1 MATDQKLISSLLDL
15 SRNVDKLSG
24 DIKKNTTTTSD
35 LVETQTKAADNT
47 KDFGKIAEGIKGLDL
62 GSLKGEFSQLTKG
75 IEGLDF
81 QGLSKDLKS
90 LDFKGLTQGIKGLD
104 FKDLTQ
110 GIKGLDFKG
119 LTQGIKGLDFK
130 DLTKGIKGLDFK
142 DLTKGIKGLDFKSLG
157 QDLKKLDFKD
167 LAGSIKGLDLKGISG
182 AAKGLDIGGIANA
195 VKGGGIK
202 NVVSGSLGGLAKGF
216 GKKLLGGFEAGGK
229 VEKTGNYLVGEK
241 GPEIV
246 NLTKGSAVI
255 PNDILKER
263 QNILK
268 KLGPNAP
275 SEKEIANRRNYI
287 LSADTEYYKDEP
299 EWLEKD
305 VNSYLESLDKSAFF
319 TPDNLKSI
327 TGGAPPKKEEPVAT
341 PIDKSQESKSES
353 KVKEKKDGLF
363 SKIFGKKKD
372 KAAPEMDEKDKGPS
386 LLDRGKDLLKNVDK
400 ESLIKGGQD
409 LLKNPADLLNNPA
422 DLLKSAGGIGMQ
434 AMLKKKED
442 IKPGEIK
449 NTVNKLSK
457 LPEPKRAAKN
467 TTASAPTAEPADK
480 ASPVTSQTETNGG
493 EVKTSSAS
501 ATSTSTS
508 TAASGGS
515 EGMGKDDAN
524 EMKSILMRIASLLE
538 GPLSVSSIDA
548 PYRPDSR
555 RV

>member
-1 MATDQKLISSLLDL
+1 MAIDQKLISSLLDL

-24 DIKKNTTTTSD
+24 DIKKNTSTTAD
-35 LVETQTKAADNT
+35 LAETQTKAADNT
-47 KDFGKIAEGIKGLDL
+47 RDLGKIAEGIKGLDL

-75 IEGLDF
+75 ISGLDF

-104 FKDLTQ
+104 FKELTQ
-110 GIKGLDFKG
+110 
-119 LTQGIKGLDFK
+119 
-130 DLTKGIKGLDFK
+130 
-142 DLTKGIKGLDFKSLG
+142 GIKGLDFKSLG

-167 LAGSIKGLDLKGISG
+167 LAGSIKGLDLKGIAG
-182 AAKGLDIGGIANA
+182 AASGIKGLDIGGIAGA
-195 VKGGGIK
+195 VKGDGIK

-216 GKKLLGGFEAGGK
+216 GKNLLGGFAAGGN

-246 NLTKGSAVI
+246 NLTKGAAVI
-255 PNDILKER
+255 PNNILKER

-268 KLGPNAP
+268 KLGPEAP
-275 SEKEIANRRNYI
+275 SEKEISKKRNE
-287 LSADTEYYKDEP
+287 LLAADPLYYEDEP
-299 EWLEKD
+299 GWLEED
-305 VNSYLESLDKSAFF
+305 INSYLEGLRGKVTSEF
-319 TPDNLKSI
+319 TQDDLKKLSKPVDNKAEAVVNPVNK
-327 TGGAPPKKEEPVAT
+327 APET
-341 PIDKSQESKSES
+341 KSE
-353 KVKEKKDGLF
+353 VKEKKDGLF
-363 SKIFGKKKD
+363 SKVFGKKKD
-372 KAAPEMDEKDKGPS
+372 ETASKEEEKSKGPS

-409 LLKNPADLLNNPA
+409 LLKNPTDLLKNPA

-434 AMLKKKED
+434 AMLKKKEEA
-442 IKPGEIK
+442 KPGEIK

-457 LPEPKRAAKN
+457 LPVPKQSAKN
-467 TTASAPTAEPADK
+467 TPDSTPTAEPANK
-480 ASPVTSQTETNGG
+480 PSAVTSQTETNKG
-493 EVKTSSAS
+493 EAKTSSAS
-501 ATSTSTS
+501 ATSTS

-515 EGMGKDDAN
+515 EGMSKDDAT

>member
-35 LVETQTKAADNT
+35 LVETQAKAADNA

-75 IEGLDF
+75 IGGLDF
-81 QGLSKDLKS
+81 KGLSEDLKS

-142 DLTKGIKGLDFKSLG
+142 SLG

-182 AAKGLDIGGIANA
+182 AAKGLNIGGIANA

-275 SEKEIANRRNYI
+275 SEKEIANKRNYI
-287 LSADTEYYKDEP
+287 LSTDTEYYKDEP

-341 PIDKSQESKSES
+341 SIDKSQESKSES

-372 KAAPEMDEKDKGPS
+372 EVASKMEEKDKGPS

-400 ESLIKGGQD
+400 ESLIKGGSD

-422 DLLKSAGGIGMQ
+422 GLLKSAGGIGMQ
-434 AMLKKKED
+434 AMLKKKEEV
-442 IKPGEIK
+442 KPGEIK

-457 LPEPKRAAKN
+457 LPEPKRSAKN

-480 ASPVTSQTETNGG
+480 TSAVTSQTETNKE

-501 ATSTSTS
+501 ATSASAS
-508 TAASGGS
+508 ASGGS
-515 EGMGKDDAN
+515 EGMSKDDAT

>member
-35 LVETQTKAADNT
+35 LVETQTKAADNA

-90 LDFKGLTQGIKGLD
+90 LDFKGLTQSIKGLD

-110 GIKGLDFKG
+110 
-119 LTQGIKGLDFK
+119 
-130 DLTKGIKGLDFK
+130 GIKGLDFK

-182 AAKGLDIGGIANA
+182 AAKGLNIGGIANA

-275 SEKEIANRRNYI
+275 SEKEIANKRNYI
-287 LSADTEYYKDEP
+287 LSTDTEYYKDEP

-341 PIDKSQESKSES
+341 SIDKSQESKSES

-372 KAAPEMDEKDKGPS
+372 EVASKMEEKDKGPS

-400 ESLIKGGQD
+400 ESLIKGGSD

-422 DLLKSAGGIGMQ
+422 GLLKSAGGIGMQ
-434 AMLKKKED
+434 AMLKKKEEV
-442 IKPGEIK
+442 KPGEIK

-457 LPEPKRAAKN
+457 LPEPKRSAKN

-480 ASPVTSQTETNGG
+480 TSAVTSQTETNKE

-501 ATSTSTS
+501 ATSASAS
-508 TAASGGS
+508 ASGGS
-515 EGMGKDDAN
+515 EGMSKDDAT

>member
-24 DIKKNTTTTSD
+24 DIKKNTSTTAE
-35 LVETQTKAADNT
+35 LAETQTKAADNT
-47 KDFGKIAEGIKGLDL
+47 KDLGKIAEGIKGLDL

-75 IEGLDF
+75 ISGLDF

-104 FKDLTQ
+104 FKELTQ
-110 GIKGLDFKG
+110 
-119 LTQGIKGLDFK
+119 
-130 DLTKGIKGLDFK
+130 
-142 DLTKGIKGLDFKSLG
+142 GIKGLDFKSLG

-216 GKKLLGGFEAGGK
+216 GKNILGGFAEGGK
-229 VEKTGNYLVGEK
+229 VEKTGNYIVGEK

-246 NLTKGSAVI
+246 NLTKGANVI

-263 QNILK
+263 QDILK
-268 KLGPNAP
+268 RLGPNAP
-275 SEKEIANRRNYI
+275 SEKEIADKRRELLETDPTMYDQDNN
-287 LSADTEYYKDEP
+287 P
-299 EWLEKD
+299 QWLEED
-305 VNSYLESLDKSAFF
+305 INSYLEGLDKSALF
-319 TPDNLKSI
+319 TQDSLKSLV
-327 TGGAPPKKEEPVAT
+327 GAPPPKKEEPAVA
-341 PIDKSQESKSES
+341 PMNKAQDVKAEA
-353 KVKEKKDGLF
+353 KVKEKRDGLF
-363 SKIFGKKKD
+363 SKVFGKKKD
-372 KAAPEMDEKDKGPS
+372 ETASKEEEKPKGPS

-400 ESLIKGGQD
+400 SALIKGGQD
-409 LLKNPADLLNNPA
+409 LLKNPTDLLNNPA

-434 AMLKKKED
+434 AMLKKKEEA
-442 IKPGEIK
+442 KPGEIK

-457 LPEPKRAAKN
+457 LPVPKQPAKN
-467 TTASAPTAEPADK
+467 TPDPTPTAEPANK
-480 ASPVTSQTETNGG
+480 PSTVTSQTETNKG
-493 EVKTSSAS
+493 EAKTSSTS
-501 ATSTSTS
+501 AASTS
-508 TAASGGS
+508 TAAASSGSGGMS
-515 EGMGKDDAN
+515 KDDAT

>member
-24 DIKKNTTTTSD
+24 DIKKNTATTSD
-35 LVETQTKAADNT
+35 LAEVQTKSAGDT
-47 KDFGKIAEGIKGLDL
+47 KDLGKIAESIKGLDL
-62 GSLKGEFSQLTKG
+62 GSLKGEFSQLTKSIG
-75 IEGLDF
+75 GLDF

-104 FKDLTQ
+104 FK
-110 GIKGLDFKG
+110 
-119 LTQGIKGLDFK
+119 
-130 DLTKGIKGLDFK
+130 
-142 DLTKGIKGLDFKSLG
+142 SLS

-182 AAKGLDIGGIANA
+182 AAKGPDIGGIAGA
-195 VKGGGIK
+195 VKEGGIK

-216 GKKLLGGFEAGGK
+216 GKNLLGGFEAGGK

-246 NLTKGSAVI
+246 NLNKGAAVI
-255 PNDILKER
+255 PNFILRER
-263 QNILK
+263 QEILK
-268 KLGPNAP
+268 KLGKNAP
-275 SEKEIANRRNYI
+275 SEKEIDISRKEVMASNP
-287 LSADTEYYKDEP
+287 EYYGREGDGSTHLESELNYYLEDKYGEPVQTFSPADLKKLTEPTVKKDEAVVSP
-299 EWLEKD
+299 
-305 VNSYLESLDKSAFF
+305 VNK
-319 TPDNLKSI
+319 
-327 TGGAPPKKEEPVAT
+327 APKAT
-341 PIDKSQESKSES
+341 EVKNEAKNEA

-372 KAAPEMDEKDKGPS
+372 DNIKEEEKPKEEKPRGPSIFDKG
-386 LLDRGKDLLKNVDK
+386 KELLKSVDTGSIVK
-400 ESLIKGGQD
+400 NAENLI
-409 LLKNPADLLNNPA
+409 NNPT

-434 AMLKKKED
+434 TMLKKKEEP
-442 IKPGEIK
+442 KPAEIK

-457 LPEPKRAAKN
+457 LPEPKQSAKTAPAPTPTTEPTN
-467 TTASAPTAEPADK
+467 KMPPVTNESDNKKAETKTSTTSSSGSTTASSGAEGL
-480 ASPVTSQTETNGG
+480 N
-493 EVKTSSAS
+493 
-501 ATSTSTS
+501 
-508 TAASGGS
+508 
-515 EGMGKDDAN
+515 KDDVT